1 MSAALALL
9 ASLLWG
15 TADFFG
21 GTASRRAP
29 VGSVLGLSQ
38 LTALLAL
45 VPVALLTGELGADRA
60 YVVPAVLAGLLG
72 VGALGAFYR
81 ALAIGTM
88 GVVAPVAALGV
99 VVPVVV
105 GLLRGE
111 APTALQGAG
120 IAVAVAG
127 VVLASGP
134 ELRGRAGA
142 APLVLALLAAVGF
155 GAVLVLIAEGARASV
170 VMTLLTMRLSAV
182 LLLTALLVATAS
194 RRGWD
199 LGVPRSALLLVA
211 GVGLG
216 DVLANGAFALASETE
231 GALVSVTAVL
241 ASLYPV
247 VTVLLARQVH
257 GERLRR
263 VQVAAVAGALG
274 GVALLAGG

>member
-29 VGSVLGLSQ
+29 VTSVLGLSQ

-60 YVVPAVLAGLLG
+60 YVVPGIAAGLLG
-72 VGALGAFYR
+72 ACALGAFYR

-99 VVPVVV
+99 VVPVVA
-105 GLLRGE
+105 GLVSGE
-111 APTALQGAG
+111 APTVLQLVG
-120 IAVAVAG
+120 IGVAVAG

-155 GAVLVLIAEGARASV
+155 GAVLVLIADGARSSV

-182 LLLTALLVATAS
+182 LLLTGLLLATAS
-194 RRGWD
+194 RRGVE
-199 LGVPRSALLLVA
+199 LGVPPAALPLIA
-211 GVGLG
+211 GVGIG

-257 GERLRR
+257 GERLRG
-263 VQVAAVAGALG
+263 VQVAGVAGALG